1 MSAKTVKE
9 LTSLSEIFNHSVF
22 FPIYSHRWSEKRWTF
37 VTHIYFRFLAYLH
50 FICGFLSWFPQ
61 FLYFYR
67 RLFSLFEF
75 LVPDKA
81 QDTQATTSTFSHL
94 PSNTHCLPETL
105 HNLCLFLFLLD
116 ISPGYYRLPKRMKLI
131 RTPRPPGMGSLRT
144 ADAFPVVAS
153 LPPKNFRREVG
164 IKRSD
169 DRKCVCCSKA
179 RARGTGNSNRK
190 TLQRHLYMSYVPLMC
205 IFTVSSNLW

>member
-1 MSAKTVKE
+1 MSWAKTVKE

-67 RLFSLFEF
+67 RQFSLFEF

-131 RTPRPPGMGSLRT
+131 RTPTPRAWVACEQQTHFRSSLLSLRKI
-144 ADAFPVVAS
+144 FGGRS
-153 LPPKNFRREVG
+153 RSRE
-164 IKRSD
+164 
-169 DRKCVCCSKA
+169 A
-179 RARGTGNSNRK
+179 TTGNASAVRRLEPGGQEIVIGK
-190 TLQRHLYMSYVPLMC
+190 LYKDISIWVTYH
-205 IFTVSSNLW
+205 

>member
-1 MSAKTVKE
+1 MSWAKTVKE

-50 FICGFLSWFPQ
+50 FICGFLSWLPK

-67 RLFSLFEF
+67 RQFSLFEF

-105 HNLCLFLFLLD
+105 HNLCLFLFLLK

-131 RTPRPPGMGSLRT
+131 RTPAPGMGSLRT
-144 ADAFPVVAS
+144 ADAFSVVAS
-153 LPPKNFRREVG
+153 LPPKNFRREVE
-164 IKRSD
+164 IERSD
-169 DRKCVCCSKA
+169 DRKCVCCFAVRRLEPGGQKIVI
-179 RARGTGNSNRK
+179 GK
-190 TLQRHLYMSYVPLMC
+190 LYKDISIWVTYH
-205 IFTVSSNLW
+205 